1 MSVRTAVGW
10 TVAREEVLAGT
21 PVTDHWHVVARS
33 DTEEQR
39 ITVRRTWLLGR
50 RTGRW
55 GLLLDFAAFGQ
66 TLSAEPA
73 VGTVLHA
80 DLHHFPGRVPI
91 RALVGVEHEP
101 AQDDV
106 EGPSPSTVA
115 GTLADAGWAIA
126 REPWLERWPGVVR
139 ATPTPRVGGP
149 RLGPGRQH
157 GRAAPR
163 RRPRHRDAAGRVGR
177 SSRRRR
183 RRAPRHRLRP
193 TRRPRPRP
201 DRRAAMTTSL
211 ADTWA
216 ELTATAL
223 LGTDRRPLPPPPV
236 GPAGEFGH
244 GSDVAV
250 ALLDRAAAVQAARRA
265 GAVPEAAG
273 PPLPACPPDDR
284 PPCLAPAA
292 RRLGRILRGEHP
304 DLLEEW
310 LRALTAAGRAAP
322 PEHLVDLV
330 DRTRAAPGLRPVV
343 VEAAGPVAGWLSELL
358 PGLGWAIGPPM
369 DPREAWE
376 RGEPAERI
384 EALRRLRS
392 ADPAAARELLAT
404 GLPGER
410 AELRAA
416 AYGTLAAGLGPEDES
431 LLERG
436 LDDRVAA
443 VRQRAAELLAALPSS
458 AWAQRMARAGGPHG
472 RDHRAGRAR
481 PLRDRP
487 RRAGPS
493 QLGSRRHRR
502 GRAAGHLPRRPRP
515 APGRRRDAARV
526 VGGAGAARAPRRAG
540 GRARAGSGPPVRV
553 EHGRHPPAGR
563 PLGASSWSARRPSP
577 ASSPCWSPR
586 TWCSWP
592 RDVGEVEQVL
602 TPVALAAFEALPAP
616 WPARCGCAVAEAVVA
631 LFAQRR
637 VGRHQAP
644 SLRRLARALDP
655 AVLREVAE
663 SVGVLA
669 LPPPLDGVRDDLVDL
684 LCFRAALREELAEGG
699 AR

>member
-1 MSVRTAVGW
+1 
-10 TVAREEVLAGT
+10 
-21 PVTDHWHVVARS
+21 
-33 DTEEQR
+33 
-39 ITVRRTWLLGR
+39 
-50 RTGRW
+50 
-55 GLLLDFAAFGQ
+55 
-66 TLSAEPA
+66 
-73 VGTVLHA
+73 
-80 DLHHFPGRVPI
+80 
-91 RALVGVEHEP
+91 
-101 AQDDV
+101 
-106 EGPSPSTVA
+106 
-115 GTLADAGWAIA
+115 
-126 REPWLERWPGVVR
+126 
-139 ATPTPRVGGP
+139 
-149 RLGPGRQH
+149 
-157 GRAAPR
+157 
-163 RRPRHRDAAGRVGR
+163 
-177 SSRRRR
+177 
-183 RRAPRHRLRP
+183 
-193 TRRPRPRP
+193 
-201 DRRAAMTTSL
+201 MTTAL

-292 RRLGRILRGEHP
+292 RRLGRILRGEHA

-310 LRALTAAGRAAP
+310 LHTLTAAGRAAP

-343 VEAAGPVAGWLSELL
+343 VDAAGPVAAWLSELL

-369 DPREAWE
+369 GPREAWE
-376 RGEPAERI
+376 RGEPVERI

-392 ADPAAARELLAT
+392 ADPAAARELLAP

-431 LLERG
+431 ILERG

-458 AWAQRMARAGGPHG
+458 AWAQRMAR
-472 RDHRAGRAR
+472 
-481 PLRDRP
+481 
-487 RRAGPS
+487 
-493 QLGSRRHRR
+493 
-502 GRAAGHLPRRPRP
+502 RAARMVEITGPAGHDRFEIALV
-515 APGRRRDAARV
+515 APVPPSWARDGIDAGAPPGTSLGVHVLRQVVAGTPLGWWEAHAPVAHLVVLAAEHELGPVLLSGWSTAAVRQRDARWARLL
-526 VGGAGAARAPRRAG
+526 VGEAPEPGLVAVLEPADLVYLAA
-540 GRARAGSGPPVRV
+540 
-553 EHGRHPPAGR
+553 
-563 PLGASSWSARRPSP
+563 
-577 ASSPCWSPR
+577 
-586 TWCSWP
+586 
-592 RDVGEVEQVL
+592 DVGTVEQVL

-616 WPARCGCAVAEAVVA
+616 WPAEVRVGVTEAVAA

-644 SLRRLARALDP
+644 SLRRLVRALDP
-655 AVLREVAE
+655 VVLREVAE

-684 LCFRAALREELAEGG
+684 LCFRAGLREELAEGG